1 MSLVNENDL
10 IIPRTVGTIEAA
22 AKEANRHLDR
32 YRGHA
37 MQDENRNKNI
47 AEYIKEMPTI
57 HYILQNRINGVALD
71 KLITPTRISNDATR
85 SVVKK
90 ENPEE
95 KEQSSR
101 VYEDWF
107 RE

>member
-10 IIPRTVGTIEAA
+10 IIRGMVGTISAA
-22 AKEANRHLDR
+22 AIEANRHL
-32 YRGHA
+32 YREPA

-71 KLITPTRISNDATR
+71 QLVTPTRISNNSAR
-85 SVVKK
+85 SVKVK
-90 ENPEE
+90 EEQEEE
-95 KEQSSR
+95 KPR
-101 VYEDWF
+101 VYESWF

>member
-1 MSLVNENDL
+1 MSLANENDL
-10 IIPRTVGTIEAA
+10 IIPGTVGTISAA
-22 AKEANRHLDR
+22 VKEANSHLDR
-32 YRGHA
+32 YWGHA

-71 KLITPTRISNDATR
+71 KLVTPTRISNDSTR
-85 SVVKK
+85 SATVKED
-90 ENPEE
+90 ENP
-95 KEQSSR
+95 R
-101 VYEDWF
+101 VYESWF

>member
-10 IIPRTVGTIEAA
+10 IIRGMVGTISAA
-22 AKEANRHLDR
+22 AIEANRHLDNR
-32 YRGHA
+32 EPA

-71 KLITPTRISNDATR
+71 QLVTPTRISNNSAR
-85 SVVKK
+85 SVKVK
-90 ENPEE
+90 EEQEEE
-95 KEQSSR
+95 KPR
-101 VYEDWF
+101 VYESWF

>member
-1 MSLVNENDL
+1 
-10 IIPRTVGTIEAA
+10 
-22 AKEANRHLDR
+22 
-32 YRGHA
+32 

-71 KLITPTRISNDATR
+71 QLVTPTRISNDSTR
-85 SVVKK
+85 SVKVK
-90 ENPEE
+90 EEQEEE
-95 KEQSSR
+95 KPR
-101 VYEDWF
+101 VYESWF

>member
-10 IIPRTVGTIEAA
+10 IIRGMVGTISAA
-22 AKEANRHLDR
+22 AIEANRHLDR
-32 YRGHA
+32 YRDA

-71 KLITPTRISNDATR
+71 KLVTPTRISNNSAR
-85 SVVKK
+85 SVKVK
-90 ENPEE
+90 EEQEEE
-95 KEQSSR
+95 KPR
-101 VYEDWF
+101 VYESWF

>member
-10 IIPRTVGTIEAA
+10 IIRGMLGTISAA
-22 AKEANRHLDR
+22 AIEANRHLDR
-32 YRGHA
+32 YREHA
-37 MQDENRNKNI
+37 VQDENRNKNT

-71 KLITPTRISNDATR
+71 QLVTPTRISNNSAR
-85 SVVKK
+85 SVKVK
-90 ENPEE
+90 EEQEEE
-95 KEQSSR
+95 KPR
-101 VYEDWF
+101 VYESWF

>member
-57 HYILQNRINGVALD
+57 HYILQNRMV
-71 KLITPTRISNDATR
+71 TPTRISNAATR

>member
-10 IIPRTVGTIEAA
+10 IIRGMLGTISAA
-22 AKEANRHLDR
+22 AIEANRHLDR
-32 YRGHA
+32 YRE
-37 MQDENRNKNI
+37 DENSNKNI

-71 KLITPTRISNDATR
+71 QLVTPTRISNNSAR
-85 SVVKK
+85 SVKVK
-90 ENPEE
+90 EEQEEE
-95 KEQSSR
+95 KPR
-101 VYEDWF
+101 VYESWF

>member
-37 MQDENRNKNI
+37 MQDENRNTQKNNMTK
-47 AEYIKEMPTI
+47 YKYLMR
-57 HYILQNRINGVALD
+57 L
-71 KLITPTRISNDATR
+71 KL
-85 SVVKK
+85 
-90 ENPEE
+90 
-95 KEQSSR
+95 
-101 VYEDWF
+101 
-107 RE
+107 

>member
-10 IIPRTVGTIEAA
+10 IIRGMVGTISAA
-22 AKEANRHLDR
+22 AIEANRHLDR
-32 YRGHA
+32 YREPA
-37 MQDENRNKNI
+37 MQDENRKKNI

-71 KLITPTRISNDATR
+71 QLVTPTRISNNSAR
-85 SVVKK
+85 SVKVK
-90 ENPEE
+90 EEQEEE
-95 KEQSSR
+95 KPR
-101 VYEDWF
+101 VYESWF

>member
-10 IIPRTVGTIEAA
+10 IIRGMLGTISAA
-22 AKEANRHLDR
+22 AIEANRHLDR

-37 MQDENRNKNI
+37 MQDENSNKNI

-71 KLITPTRISNDATR
+71 QLVTPTRISNNSAR
-85 SVVKK
+85 SVKVK
-90 ENPEE
+90 EEQEEE
-95 KEQSSR
+95 KPR
-101 VYEDWF
+101 VYESWF

>member
-1 MSLVNENDL
+1 MSLVNEIDL
-10 IIPRTVGTIEAA
+10 IIPRTVGTISAA
-22 AKEANRHLDR
+22 AKEANRHSDR
-32 YRGHA
+32 YREHA

-71 KLITPTRISNDATR
+71 QLVTPTRISNDSTR
-85 SVVKK
+85 SVKVK
-90 ENPEE
+90 EEQEEE
-95 KEQSSR
+95 KPR
-101 VYEDWF
+101 VYESWF